1 MRYKYILKIAED
13 VDLLLY
19 AWQSTLNT
27 ERMSYVGHLTVSL
40 TLIYLLQTYQ
50 KSGLGYYVVMT
61 EYDCDDV
68 NVYCNASVDLTLLLS
83 DPNLLQFIIHKEP
96 SN

>member
-1 MRYKYILKIAED
+1 M
-13 VDLLLY
+13 LLL
-19 AWQSTLNT
+19 SL
-27 ERMSYVGHLTVSL
+27 MGFLTGWCNL
-40 TLIYLLQTYQ
+40 YLLQSYQ

-68 NVYCNASVDLTLLLS
+68 NVNCNASVELTLLLS
-83 DPNLLQFIIHKEP
+83 DPNLLQLNIHKEP